1 MPPACDVPESAL
13 ASLHLTGLAADGL
26 GIALWQADGAG
37 PEPAAAGH
45 AFNTPI
51 GRIHSHY
58 YIASRDYAGI
68 DPRARGA
75 LAAHAPLHGF
85 ARLTEALREGG
96 IAPSEIV
103 IRLPLITPGE
113 DREGIEWNYRDG
125 VETRYLR
132 PAGPIPV
139 LVRGETALKLD
150 VQRLVLTEDYR
161 GAADF
166 AQARLSLATPPFAV
180 AAVPTRNEL
189 AGAIARAV
197 LQDLNGRPLRFTAER
212 VVLLPGGFT
221 GHGRTH
227 GYFAEIP
234 TARLATPT
242 DDGLSA

>member
-1 MPPACDVPESAL
+1 MPAIAR
-13 ASLHLTGLAADGL
+13 ASIPLTGLAADGL
-26 GIALWQADGAG
+26 GIALWQADGTG

-45 AFNTPI
+45 AFDTPI

-68 DPRARGA
+68 DPHARGA
-75 LAAHAPLHGF
+75 LAARAPLRGF
-85 ARLTEALREGG
+85 TRLAEALRDTGM
-96 IAPSEIV
+96 ALSEIV

-113 DREGIEWNYRDG
+113 DREGIEWSYRDG

-150 VQRLVLTEDYR
+150 VRRLVLTEDYR
-161 GAADF
+161 GVADF

-180 AAVPTRNEL
+180 AAVPTRSEV
-189 AGAIARAV
+189 ATVIARAM
-197 LQDLNGRPLRFTAER
+197 LQDLRGRQLCFTADR

-221 GHGRTH
+221 GPGRTH
-227 GYFAEIP
+227 GNFAEIP
-234 TARLATPT
+234 TARLATPAT
-242 DDGLSA
+242 DEDPS